1 MSRAASIVVVGLAL
15 ALSLP
20 ACKES
25 ETTAAPPAPRSAT
38 ATATAPATAAAPPS
52 SSTAPSAGIA
62 WNLEIDPG
70 LAFTMA
76 DRANLKIWIVA
87 TNKGPK
93 SEPTMREGLELRVNG
108 KPSME
113 FAMAFGNGL
122 RTMDWDGLAPGK
134 TVRESRGLGTS
145 LFPAAGDYDL
155 ELVLAGARVASLHV
169 HVSP

>member
-1 MSRAASIVVVGLAL
+1 MPRVALSIVVFGLAI
-15 ALSLP
+15 A
-20 ACKES
+20 ACKQS
-25 ETTAAPPAPRSAT
+25 EPTVTPPAT
-38 ATATAPATAAAPPS
+38 ATATATATAAPS
-52 SSTAPSAGIA
+52 ATVSPAPSAGIA
-62 WNLEIDPG
+62 WSLELDPG
-70 LAFTMA
+70 LTFTMA
-76 DRANLKIWIVA
+76 DRATSKIWIVA
-87 TNKGPK
+87 TNKGSK
-93 SEPTMREGLELRVNG
+93 AEPTMREGLELRVNG

-155 ELVLAGARVASLHV
+155 ELLLAGARLASLHV